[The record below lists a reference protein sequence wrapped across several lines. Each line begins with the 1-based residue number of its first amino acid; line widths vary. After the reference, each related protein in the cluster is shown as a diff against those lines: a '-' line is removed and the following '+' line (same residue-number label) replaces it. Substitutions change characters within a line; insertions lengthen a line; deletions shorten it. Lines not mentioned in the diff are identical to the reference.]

1 MHCWPSTSTRVA
13 AAALLAGLA
22 FAIAALCG
30 GCAEGEDAQFAAEAK
45 KVIQAESQTAR
56 LQRELADARDLL
68 AQRDRQVAELLGLG
82 GPERMKK
89 LYLVQRIGLGASTA
103 AVDLDNKPGDD
114 GVKVYV
120 EPIDQYGSVLK
131 APGSVTVQLYDLA
144 AEAKDNLV
152 GQLRYD
158 VDQTAKCWSSG
169 FLAYWYSFTCPWKA
183 GPPKHGQIT
192 VRVEFVDYLTGKKF
206 EAQTIVRAALP
217 PPATQPATGPAA
229 KPGAT
234 KPASAPVR

>member
-1 MHCWPSTSTRVA
+1 VA
-13 AAALLAGLA
+13 AAAILAGLA
-22 FAIAALCG
+22 IASAALCG
-30 GCAEGEDAQFAAEAK
+30 GCTEGQDAQFAAQAK
-45 KVIQAESQTAR
+45 KVIQSENQAAR
-56 LQRELADARDLL
+56 VQRELAETRALL

-89 LYLVQRIGLGASTA
+89 LYLVQRINLGGGTA
-103 AVDLDNKPGDD
+103 AVDLDKKPGDD
-114 GVKVYV
+114 GVKVYL

-144 AEAKDNLV
+144 ADPKDNLV
-152 GQLRYD
+152 GQAHFD

-183 GPPKHGQIT
+183 GPPKHDQIT

-206 EAQTIVRAALP
+206 EAQTIVKAALS
-217 PPATQPATGPAA
+217 QPATKPATRPATKPAA
-229 KPGAT
+229 KPASS
-234 KPASAPVR
+234 PAK

>member
-1 MHCWPSTSTRVA
+1 VA
-13 AAALLAGLA
+13 VAVLAGLVVA
-22 FAIAALCG
+22 FAALCG
-30 GCAEGEDAQFAAEAK
+30 GCGEGQDAQFAAEAK
-45 KVIQAESQTAR
+45 KVIKAESETAR
-56 LQRELADARDLL
+56 LQRELAEARDLL

-89 LYLVQRIGLGASTA
+89 LYLVQRISLGAGTA

-114 GVKVYV
+114 GVKVYL

-152 GQLRYD
+152 GQCRYD
-158 VDQTAKCWSSG
+158 VDQAAKCWSSG
-169 FLAYWYSFTCPWKA
+169 FVAYWYGFTCPWKA
-183 GPPKHGQIT
+183 GPPKHDQIT

-206 EAQTIVRAALP
+206 EAQTIVKAALS
-217 PPATQPATGPAA
+217 PPATQPATR
-229 KPGAT
+229 
-234 KPASAPVR
+234 PASAPGKQGASDRPVVSATSGL